1 MKVLIAED
9 DGVSRHL
16 LEATLQR
23 RGYEVVS
30 CLDGLEA
37 LAALQRDDAPQLAIL
52 DWMMPGM
59 EGLEVCRRV
68 REEESSRLI
77 YIVMLTAKGR
87 REDIVAG
94 LEAGADDYVTKPF
107 DQHELIAR
115 LRVGFRIV
123 ELQNSLAER
132 VRELEEALSR
142 VKQLQGLLPICSY
155 CKKIRDDSNYWQ
167 QVEGYIAEHSGVRF
181 SHSVCPECFEKFV
194 KPELE
199 EA

>member
-16 LEATLQR
+16 LEVALQR
-23 RGYEVVS
+23 RGYKVVS
-30 CLDGLEA
+30 CVDGLEA

-59 EGLEVCRRV
+59 EGLEVCRRI
-68 REEESSRLI
+68 REEESSRPI

-107 DQHELIAR
+107 DEQELIAR
-115 LRVGFRIV
+115 LRVGARIV
-123 ELQNSLAER
+123 ELQSSLAER

-142 VKQLQGLLPICSY
+142 VQQLQGLLPICSY
-155 CKKIRDDSNYWQ
+155 CKKVRDDSNYWQ
-167 QVEGYIAEHSGVRF
+167 QVEGYVAEHSGVRF